1 MTLKMRQRYPDDLTD
16 KEWNLIEP
24 LFTTDRTKGGR
35 PPKHSRREIL
45 NAIFYVLRTGCQW
58 RSLPHDLPPWRAVY
72 VQYARWRE
80 KNLFEKMNDYLRRSL
95 RELLGRKAD
104 PSAGIVDSQSIKT
117 TEKGALQVMTPIKK
131 LKAENVIYL
140 LTLKG

>member
-1 MTLKMRQRYPDDLTD
+1 MRQRYPNDLTD
-16 KEWNLIEP
+16 KEWSLIEP

-58 RSLPHDLPPWRAVY
+58 RFLPHDFPPWRAVY
-72 VQYARWRE
+72 VQYTRWQR
-80 KNLFEKMNDYLRRSL
+80 KNLFEKMNDHLRRSL

-104 PSAGIVDSQSIKT
+104 PSAGVADSQSVKT
-117 TEKGALQVMTPIKK
+117 TEKGALQVMTRIKK

-140 LTLKG
+140 LTLKD